1 MSLSCSH
8 WHDGM
13 FTIVRTLTPYCDDP
27 SPIHGNTC
35 SPATMSQTST
45 EAPSRS
51 NYRDIFDSALNAYK
65 KKTGKDLTTDPLLS
79 RFKTCH
85 SPSAIL
91 AIFQT
96 QVLGPG
102 QPQSSGDKWLTWL
115 NPTINVLNAFSAVI
129 AASVGQVSLKTL
141 KVTCPGSAA

>member
-1 MSLSCSH
+1 
-8 WHDGM
+8 
-13 FTIVRTLTPYCDDP
+13 
-27 SPIHGNTC
+27 
-35 SPATMSQTST
+35 MSQTST

-51 NYRDIFDSALNAYK
+51 NYQAIFDSALNAYK
-65 KKTGKDLTTDPLLS
+65 KKTGKDLTADPLLC

-115 NPTINVLNAFSAVI
+115 NPTINVLNAFSAAI
-129 AASVGQVSLKTL
+129 GASVGQESLRTF
-141 KVTCPGSAA
+141 KVTCPVARDLQPDFRF